1 MKKAVRNE
9 RNSNKVGEKTDEFES
24 SGRRTDNINN
34 VKSSSDRRGI
44 SENVNRPGKELSKF
58 NERRVDSNSNEK
70 QQSNRRID
78 IETKAK
84 LDDSAFYICDDEV
97 NDNDCK
103 RVSRKRSLYNNDRRK
118 AERSNNARTSR
129 LS

>member
-9 RNSNKVGEKTDEFES
+9 RNSNKVDEKTDEFES
-24 SGRRTDNINN
+24 SGRRIDNINN

-103 RVSRKRSLYNNDRRK
+103 RVSRKNNNH
-118 AERSNNARTSR
+118 SNSEWKKTKNVNSRTLG